1 MISFIICSRKK
12 SDFDALAENIGQTIG
27 VPFELI
33 RIDNNTNKYSICQAY
48 NVGAAQSVFD
58 YFCFVHEDVKF
69 VTQNWGHIVANLLK
83 DEAIGLVGVAG
94 GKYKSKQVG
103 LAYNSTSKENL
114 RINILQHTPTGT
126 RLDFHNPYN
135 LRNEEVVSVDGVFLA
150 CRKEVWE
157 QNKFDEYTLKGFH
170 FYDMDFALQIGGKY
184 KVIVTYEILIEHFSM
199 GKIDASWY
207 KQALLAHQKWGHLLP
222 KTIGKR
228 SGTDLAELEYE
239 NATFVFFF
247 LVENKFP
254 KNQKIKQ
261 LLVILKLKPFK
272 MYNIN
277 LLSLALKD

>member
-1 MISFIICSRKK
+1 MISIIICSRKQ
-12 SDFDALAENIGQTIG
+12 SDFDALAENVGQTIG

-33 RIDNNTNKYSICQAY
+33 RIDNSTNKYSICEAY
-48 NVGAAQSVFD
+48 NIGASQSVFD
-58 YFCFVHEDVKF
+58 CFCFIHEDVKF
-69 VTQNWGHIVANLLK
+69 VTENWGHIVANLLK

-126 RLDFHNPYN
+126 RLDFHNPDN
-135 LRNEEVVSVDGVFLA
+135 LCNEEVVSVDGVFLA
-150 CRKEVWE
+150 CRKVVWA
-157 QNKFDEYTLKGFH
+157 QNKFEEHILKGFH
-170 FYDMDFALQIGGKY
+170 FYDMDFSLQIGSKY
-184 KVIVTYEILIEHFSM
+184 KVVVTYEILMEHFSM
-199 GKIDASWY
+199 GKIDTGWY
-207 KQALLAHQKWGHLLP
+207 QQALIAHQKWRYLLP

-228 SGTDLAELEYE
+228 SDTDLAELEYE